1 MGLFSSKSSSSSKTY
16 LYDYS
21 SNATNEGSI
30 GDLSSNNNIISAGQY
45 QYTEAGLVGDNL
57 DRVLDSV
64 DNMTTYNNSIVD
76 AVQSTAAK
84 AIEETG
90 NAYAESKNQLRSI
103 IDSLQPLVM
112 YGAIAAIF
120 YFIFVKK

>member
-1 MGLFSSKSSSSSKTY
+1 MGLFSSKSSSTSKTY

-21 SNATNEGSI
+21 TNAANEGSI
-30 GDLSSNNNIISAGQY
+30 GDLSSDNKIISAGQY
-45 QYTEAGLVGDNL
+45 VESGLVGENL

-64 DNMTTYNNSIVD
+64 DTIASYNSSLIS
-76 AVQSTAAK
+76 AVQNTAAK

-103 IDSLQPLVM
+103 FDSLQPLVL